1 MIQQT
6 GRPIIYSLSPGVRA
20 TPDIAMK
27 VKNISNMYRVTAD
40 DWDTWS
46 DLLTHFDVAR
56 SAIQSLVKF
65 KYQPYNSG
73 CLFCRR
79 AFRNFWLK
87 NHNLMFNTL
96 S

>member
-56 SAIQSLVKF
+56 SAIQSLVLF
-65 KYQPYNSG
+65 KYQPIQAASSVV
-73 CLFCRR
+73 R
-79 AFRNFWLK
+79 AFRNCLLK
-87 NHNLMFNTL
+87 NYNLMFNIL